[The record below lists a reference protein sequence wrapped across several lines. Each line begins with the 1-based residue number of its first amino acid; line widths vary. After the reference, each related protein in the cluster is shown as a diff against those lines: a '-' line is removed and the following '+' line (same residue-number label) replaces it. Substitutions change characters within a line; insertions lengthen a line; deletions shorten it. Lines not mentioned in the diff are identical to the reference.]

1 MSFQLKLFMFLS
13 ANIEEENYTQI
24 EDVYGN
30 KVITFLIADDLA
42 ISFFFDGNN
51 NLIAV
56 TKVD

>member
-51 NLIAV
+51 NLIAIV
-56 TKVD
+56 KID